1 MPSLTSHI
9 NSRYVDAANRL
20 RSGSH
25 LRRRIVVYVESYD
38 DISFWRDV
46 LSEFQTPDR
55 EFQVMLP
62 SRTSLSRGKKQAMAN
77 LLGESL
83 GECMIACVD
92 ADYDYLMQGHTPYSQ
107 QLLSNRYIF
116 HTYVYAIENFQC
128 YAPSLHDVCTMATL
142 NDRPSID
149 FEAYLQRYSEAVY
162 DLFVWTVWLYRRQM
176 YRDFPLNTFLNLIG
190 FHPVDVFHP
199 DRDFADLRHQC
210 NRRVAHMQQRY
221 PEARAD
227 FKQLKAELATLGV
240 LPQNTISSSRDTT
253 SSRTSS
259 SPFWIP
265 SALSCAASAS
275 ARSRTSA
282 AGTASKPRTSWPAT
296 STASSASTRCC
307 AATRGSSPRR
317 SFSASAP
324 ISSTFSTASPPRR
337 PLHPKVL
344 AQRPA
349 SAVGRTG
356 CLAPAL
362 VLSCS

>member
-240 LPQNTISSSRDTT
+240 LPQNTYLFIQGHHLFENVVLSILDPVCTQLRREREREIKNLGGGHRQQTENELASYQHSQFGVDQMLRRNT
-253 SSRTSS
+253 RFKS
-259 SPFWIP
+259 SPLFQRLRADLQHFFDSLP
-265 SALSCAASAS
+265 AASPAAS
-275 ARSRTSA
+275 
-282 AGTASKPRTSWPAT
+282 
-296 STASSASTRCC
+296 
-307 AATRGSSPRR
+307 
-317 SFSASAP
+317 
-324 ISSTFSTASPPRR
+324 
-337 PLHPKVL
+337 
-344 AQRPA
+344 
-349 SAVGRTG
+349 
-356 CLAPAL
+356 
-362 VLSCS
+362 